1 MPAQHDFNDLSML
14 LPLFSSP
21 RPAPLPTSMSSRSS
35 PSPQGFIVPQIPPRD
50 CPLSITID
58 DAGHRRLPLVSSNP
72 LPPDHERVRKLIR
85 HRLDITAKCANCA
98 ELAIDCEFFE
108 AGVPC
113 PPCAVLGIPN
123 CQFADPY
130 DFMMNLRNRRD
141 AHFLHEREV
150 LCAAVRD
157 NKLAPSVF
165 EREYEHA
172 SAWFYSA
179 AQGAISRFLINCHS
193 TGRLAFRGYQAL
205 AASSTDASLLSRF
218 LAFGHDARIHPSV
231 LRAVADRLQVLFLS
245 YLE

>member
-1 MPAQHDFNDLSML
+1 MPFRYGLNDTSPI

-21 RPAPLPTSMSSRSS
+21 RPAPFPTPSSSRSS
-35 PSPQGFIVPQIPPRD
+35 PSPQGFVVPQVPPRH

-58 DAGHRRLPLVSSNP
+58 DAGHRRLPLVSTNP
-72 LPPDHERVRKLIR
+72 LPAEHERVRKLIR
-85 HRLDITAKCANCA
+85 HRADITAKCANCA
-98 ELAIDCEFFE
+98 ELAIDCEFYE

-113 PPCAVLGIPN
+113 PPCAVLGIPD

-130 DFMMNLRNRRD
+130 DFMLNLRNRRD
-141 AHFLHEREV
+141 AHFCRERDT

-157 NKLAPSVF
+157 NQLAPSLF

-172 SAWFYSA
+172 TAWFYSA

-193 TGRLAFRGYQAL
+193 TNGLAFRGYQAL
-205 AASSTDASLLSRF
+205 AESSTDASLLSRF
-218 LAFGHDARIHPSV
+218 LAFAHDAQIHPSV
-231 LRAVADRLQVLFLS
+231 LRAVADRLRVLFLS